1 MFFYPILLSLQVMIR
16 AVDSEGRTRWT
27 RQMGDTHQQ
36 TSRSSY
42 SVGLSLVE
50 GGGSLYAGLG
60 LWQRSS
66 SLQAPAVVSL
76 DPVTGSVN
84 WVTVVGQG
92 QSGHGAVRSCI
103 MDGQDVVCA
112 GYVGSSQPGFLF
124 VADEARPAVWRL
136 SSAGVLLS
144 ERILSVEGLGQL
156 AKIRRDPRGGFIA
169 CSTGWGV
176 MGGNDVNVVVLV
188 KLSASLEVEWSK
200 VVRVAGQQ
208 IVS

>member
-1 MFFYPILLSLQVMIR
+1 MIR
-16 AVDSEGRTRWT
+16 AVDSEANTLWT
-27 RQMGDTHQQ
+27 KQIGDTHQQ
-36 TSRSSY
+36 SSSSSY

-50 GGGSLYAGLG
+50 GGDSLYAGLG

-103 MDGQDVVCA
+103 MDGREVVCA
-112 GYVGSSQPGFLF
+112 GYVASSQPGFLF

-144 ERILSVEGLGQL
+144 EKLLSVEGVGQL
-156 AKIRRDPRGGFIA
+156 AKIRRDPQGGFIA

-176 MGGNDVNVVVLV
+176 IGGNDVNVVALV

-200 VVRVAGQQ
+200 VVRVGCSADRFIILCPDLREGGG
-208 IVS
+208 